1 MTPDM
6 THCPRCGAII
16 TTRFCNICGADSQER
31 NRNIL
36 SSALSWMRKHP
47 RYAIWI
53 VLAILGAGFAIVDRN
68 VGFFEKHAPKLNAM
82 IHDGEISSEGDASY
96 QGQKWSEDLGKLE
109 EDLNVEGW
117 KAIRQELLKRKPY
130 LADLVDRN
138 GKIQRRIIGELIDHS
153 DQSDP
158 CESLA
163 VHEAAPI
170 MDQYTKAEQEF
181 YSILERT
188 ETPSKQDSARISA
201 IGEQQDALRK
211 RFSEFG
217 EHWRAKGCK

>member
-1 MTPDM
+1 VTTDM

-16 TTRFCNICGADSQER
+16 TTRFCNICGADSQEGSR
-31 NRNIL
+31 GIL
-36 SSALSWMRKHP
+36 SSTLSWMRKHP

-53 VLAILGAGFAIVDRN
+53 VVAILGAGVAIVDRN
-68 VGFFEKHAPKLNAM
+68 VVFFEKHAPKLNAM

-109 EDLNVEGW
+109 EDLKGDGW
-117 KAIRQELLKRKPY
+117 KAVRQEMLKRKPY

-138 GKIQRRIIGELIDHS
+138 GKIQRRIISELIDHT

-163 VHEAAPI
+163 VHEAAPL

-181 YSILERT
+181 YSILERS
-188 ETPSKQDSARISA
+188 ETPTKLDRTRMDA
-201 IGEQQDALRK
+201 IAVQQDALRP